1 MLECSGMHQACLWAR
16 PLEVDGAES
25 RVFTGSAPDGK
36 RGHRP
41 APCPG
46 PALDAVLDVP
56 TQRLPRRPGERREAH
71 IGRALGRVAPSMLL
85 CSLSEAI
92 CFFLGEPGQPLFAR
106 PGGGWWWRALGV
118 GSPLPS
124 TLLSRRHA
132 LRLTP
137 VPPGALTPMPAV
149 RTFALTS
156 GFAVVLDFLLQ
167 VSAFVALLSLDSRR
181 QEVGV
186 VQDLGTCPA
195 PSLRGWGGLHV
206 VTAQDHQRVGLGAG
220 TACWDAP
227 RAPEKSRFR
236 GIRSNLQS
244 TKGREKKM

>member
-186 VQDLGTCPA
+186 VQDPGTCPA
-195 PSLRGWGGLHV
+195 PSLRGWGGASRRHS
-206 VTAQDHQRVGLGAG
+206 AGSSESGAG
-220 TACWDAP
+220 CRDSMLGCSQGP
-227 RAPEKSRFR
+227 REKS
-236 GIRSNLQS
+236 I
-244 TKGREKKM
+244 